1 MSVSKAME
9 VRRDLSELGHAA
21 DRLRLWLNGEIDE
34 DDLACIELAFVE
46 ALTNSILY
54 GPTDS
59 GQPISVFIEIL
70 KTQIVVEIEDG
81 SPPMPTLF
89 DNTGAHRL
97 EFDIKD
103 IENLPEGGR
112 GLSLIAISMDEVT
125 FRVTEDR
132 VRLRMVKNRPLP
144 V

>member
-1 MSVSKAME
+1 MV
-9 VRRDLSELGHAA
+9 VGRDLAELGQAA
-21 DRLRLWLNGEIDE
+21 DQLRQWLEVEIDE
-34 DDLACIELAFVE
+34 DDLSCIELAFVE

-54 GPTDS
+54 GPPDMGT
-59 GQPISVFIEIL
+59 PIAVFVEIFD
-70 KTQIVVEIEDG
+70 TQIVVEIEDG

-89 DNTGAHRL
+89 DNAGAHRL

-125 FRVTEDR
+125 FRLTDDR
-132 VRLRMVKNRPLP
+132 VCLRMVRYRR
-144 V
+144 